1 MRVFFANY
9 SSSNPRVRS
18 GVRLSEQKSGLRQ
31 RQRGQVCSPIMVF
44 TQVTSNQ
51 RLFNLFDF
59 YSRQVVNCD
68 FRLTLRWINFTG
80 HGGTLTKP
88 LLKTG
93 PTAATSATAAA
104 GNNNNSSG
112 KPVKEWYV

>member
-1 MRVFFANY
+1 MLANHGFHTGNIKSKAIFLIFIQEKEKGWRVDK
-9 SSSNPRVRS
+9 SN
-18 GVRLSEQKSGLRQ
+18 K
-31 RQRGQVCSPIMVF
+31 
-44 TQVTSNQ
+44 
-51 RLFNLFDF
+51 
-59 YSRQVVNCD
+59 VVNCD
-68 FRLTLRWINFTG
+68 FRLTLRLINFTG

-88 LLKTG
+88 LLKTA